1 MPAIL
6 IIISITASIGT
17 AVLFIV
23 SYNRKIKKAAA
34 GPTPESD
41 LPLYGLI
48 LVGLLNVI
56 TYLPI
61 YKFPPFDAAENT
73 VLATALIAPMA
84 ECIFETLKSKT

>member
-6 IIISITASIGT
+6 TTISITASIGT

-34 GPTPESD
+34 ESTPKSD
-41 LPLYGLI
+41 LLLYGLI
-48 LVGLLNVI
+48 LAGLLNVI
-56 TYLPI
+56 TYLLI
-61 YKFPPFDAAENT
+61 YKFSPFDAAANS

-84 ECIFETLKSKT
+84 EYIFETLKSKT